1 MTKQE
6 KIEYYRDRL
15 CLESEVD
22 VIEILDLKADE
33 IVERFQDCIEDRLEY
48 IESFFDEEDSINKMM
63 HIIDIGE

>member
-48 IESFFDEEDSINKMM
+48 IESFFDEDDSINKMM